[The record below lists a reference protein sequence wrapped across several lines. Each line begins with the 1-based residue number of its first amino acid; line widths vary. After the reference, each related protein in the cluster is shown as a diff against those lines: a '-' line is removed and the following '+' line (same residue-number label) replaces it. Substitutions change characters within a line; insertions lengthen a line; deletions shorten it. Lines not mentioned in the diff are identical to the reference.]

1 VAAKGFQP
9 FDGFGIPPENGEA
22 ASIDLRSI
30 FGTLLRHWKLV
41 SIVPLL
47 ALIGTYV
54 IFMFVPQQFKST
66 TEILIANP
74 KLQNEAGQPPSVFD
88 IDEAAMSTEIVLIQ
102 SKSLALRVARELHL
116 DKNDKFM
123 RMGLSSQVQR
133 LFSQVLEGLGLSHPN
148 TSDLTGQAKETPEQA
163 DAALD
168 AAAEQL
174 RGLIKAD
181 REGMSYVLSISITTP
196 DPATSQRITDTVAKD
211 FFAEQLE
218 ARSAALERAA
228 GWLTNWASELRTG
241 LSDTE
246 AQIEKLKAE
255 SRRCDRQ
262 PA

>member
-30 FGTLLRHWKLV
+30 FGTLLGHWKLV

-74 KLQNEAGQPPSVFD
+74 KLQNEAGQPPS
-88 IDEAAMSTEIVLIQ
+88 
-102 SKSLALRVARELHL
+102 
-116 DKNDKFM
+116 
-123 RMGLSSQVQR
+123 
-133 LFSQVLEGLGLSHPN
+133 
-148 TSDLTGQAKETPEQA
+148 
-163 DAALD
+163 
-168 AAAEQL
+168 
-174 RGLIKAD
+174 
-181 REGMSYVLSISITTP
+181 EGMSYVLSISITTP
-196 DPATSQRITDTVAKD
+196 DPASSQRITDIVAKD